1 MTGTKGV
8 LDQGTTSRGAPSGA
22 RGELRVSADNDLRT
36 IDVLRGGHQLD
47 IPAQAG
53 GVVRPRRYAIIGS
66 RGYPSTYG
74 GFETFVRRFAPYLA
88 DQGVDV
94 TVYGRDD
101 SRPEPFVTEDGVRVV
116 NTRGH
121 DSKCAST
128 LSYGLTACRHAARER
143 YDAALVL
150 NCANGYFL
158 PLLRSAGV
166 PTAVNVDGLEWERD
180 KWSSLGKKVFRNS
193 AVVTSKY
200 ADRLISDA
208 HGIADYWQEHFNSS
222 STVIPYGGDVLD
234 ELPTTKVREQG
245 LEPGTYILVV
255 ARLVPE
261 NNVDL
266 LLDAVEKLNGRYRTV
281 VVGSAVGDAP
291 IEQRLREMQ
300 RTSNVLWLGHV
311 SDQQLLQQLWQ
322 HCGVYVH
329 GHSVGGTN
337 PALLQALGAGSPTVA
352 FDTVFNR
359 EVVREACPT
368 YRKDAG
374 ELAQLLVRV
383 MEDDM
388 QRRRLS
394 AAGQEII
401 RQRYTWEQ
409 VCADYLEVLDDLAG
423 MHSWSTSRVYRSAQR
438 VRRLAPVAGR

>member
-1 MTGTKGV
+1 MT
-8 LDQGTTSRGAPSGA
+8 LDERGLGDTNKLISEFADITLPRPRLRPVGSDDATRGDAP
-22 RGELRVSADNDLRT
+22 R
-36 IDVLRGGHQLD
+36 
-47 IPAQAG
+47 
-53 GVVRPRRYAIIGS
+53 RRYAIIGS

-88 DQGVDV
+88 ERGVDV

-101 SRPEPFVTEDGVRVV
+101 SRPEPFVTPDGVRVV
-116 NTRGH
+116 NTRGK
-121 DSKCAST
+121 DTKCAST
-128 LSYGLTACRHAARER
+128 LSYGLTACTHAARER

-150 NCANGYFL
+150 NCANGYWL

-180 KWSSLGKKVFRNS
+180 KWSSLGKKVFRQG

-208 HGIADYWQEHFNSS
+208 RGIADYWQEHFDSD
-222 STVIPYGGDVLD
+222 STVIPYGGDVLGPIPD
-234 ELPTTKVREQG
+234 TKVREQG
-245 LEPGTYILVV
+245 LEPGRYILVV

-261 NNVDL
+261 NNVEL
-266 LLDAVEKLNGRYRTV
+266 LLDAVQKLGGRYRTV

-291 IEQRLREMQ
+291 IETRLREMQ
-300 RTSNVLWLGHV
+300 RTDNVLWLGHV
-311 SDQQLLQQLWQ
+311 SDQDLLQQLWQ

-368 YRKDAG
+368 YGKDAD
-374 ELAQLLVRV
+374 ELAALLVRV
-383 MEDDM
+383 MNDDLF
-388 QRRRLS
+388 RHRLS

-409 VCADYLEVLDDLAG
+409 VCADYLQVLDDLAG
-423 MHSWSTSRVYRSAQR
+423 IHSRSSSRAIRSAQR
-438 VRRLAPVAGR
+438 VRRLVPASR

>member
-1 MTGTKGV
+1 MMRPIGII
-8 LDQGTTSRGAPSGA
+8 RSGQQ
-22 RGELRVSADNDLRT
+22 
-36 IDVLRGGHQLD
+36 ID
-47 IPAQAG
+47 IPRQAG
-53 GVVRPRRYAIIGS
+53 GLVRPRRYAIIGS

-74 GFETFVRRFAPYLA
+74 GFETFVRRLAPYLA
-88 DQGVDV
+88 KQGVDV

-101 SRPEPFVTEDGVRVV
+101 SRPEPFVTDERIRVV

-121 DSKCAST
+121 ESKCAST

-150 NCANGYFL
+150 NCANGYWL

-180 KWSSLGKKVFRNS
+180 KWSALGKKVFRNS

-208 HGIADYWQEHFNSS
+208 QGIADYWQQHFDSS
-222 STVIPYGGDVLD
+222 STVIPYGGDILD
-234 ELPTTKVREQG
+234 TLPTTKVREQG
-245 LEPGTYILVV
+245 LEPGRYILVV

-300 RTSNVLWLGHV
+300 RISNVLWLGHV
-311 SDQQLLQQLWQ
+311 SDQELLQQLWQ

-337 PALLQALGAGSPTVA
+337 PALLQALGAGAPTIA

-368 YRKDAG
+368 YKKDAD
-374 ELAQLLVRV
+374 ELGRLLAEV
-383 MEDDM
+383 MEDDTR
-388 QRRRLS
+388 RRRLS
-394 AAGQEII
+394 AVGQEII
-401 RQRYTWEQ
+401 RQRYTWDQ
-409 VCADYLEVLDDLAG
+409 VNEDYLQVLDELAG
-423 MHSWSTSRVYRSAQR
+423 MHTWSGSRVYRSAQR